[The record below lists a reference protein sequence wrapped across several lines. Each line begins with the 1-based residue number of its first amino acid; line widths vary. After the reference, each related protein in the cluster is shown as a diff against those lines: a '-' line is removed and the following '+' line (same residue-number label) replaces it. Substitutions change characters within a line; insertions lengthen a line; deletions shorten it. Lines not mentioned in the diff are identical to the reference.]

1 MMLACN
7 RVKGRH
13 TGENI
18 VAWYNE
24 IISEYDIADK
34 VKHIITDN
42 ASNVKKAFISLP
54 GFEQDDNE
62 DDDVEDTEADYEIVE
77 IEPNDLS
84 EIETE
89 RHGCFAHTLQLVVKD
104 GLIKE
109 SWPNRSCN

>member
-1 MMLACN
+1 M
-7 RVKGRH
+7 
-13 TGENI
+13 
-18 VAWYNE
+18 AWYNE

-77 IEPNDLS
+77 IESNDLS